1 MNKNILVEDKW
12 LTKIIEIPCYIA
24 LAQTI
29 EEYLRIK
36 PKSLMS
42 PYFITIKT
50 RSISSGNFD
59 LQNSQIKYITTMH
72 NYIWWP
78 KSTNIFPKDTNISN
92 YDFKDKKDI
101 IELGK
106 NLFVND
112 RFNVDTRLGKN
123 LAIKIK
129 QTWLEANLAQD
140 RNTKNLIFKLPNKQ
154 IIGFNSL
161 IISNESI
168 IIDLIA
174 VKKEFRNCGIG
185 TALIK
190 ASQQFAL
197 ELSLPIRVGTQI
209 NNSANALY
217 LSNGFKKNE
226 SLNIFH
232 DLLWD

>member
-78 KSTNIFPKDTNISN
+78 KSTNIFPKDTNIST
-92 YDFKDKKDI
+92 YDFKDNFEIIKK
-101 IELGK
+101 
-106 NLFVND
+106 
-112 RFNVDTRLGKN
+112 
-123 LAIKIK
+123 
-129 QTWLEANLAQD
+129 
-140 RNTKNLIFKLPNKQ
+140 
-154 IIGFNSL
+154 
-161 IISNESI
+161 
-168 IIDLIA
+168 
-174 VKKEFRNCGIG
+174 
-185 TALIK
+185 
-190 ASQQFAL
+190 
-197 ELSLPIRVGTQI
+197 
-209 NNSANALY
+209 
-217 LSNGFKKNE
+217 
-226 SLNIFH
+226 
-232 DLLWD
+232 